1 MKFEGCTFKVEVRR
15 NRGRRTMGRLDE
27 GVPGRF
33 GDRRETG
40 ESGKERE
47 RETESGCSGFFVDE
61 NAGQKGW
68 RESLKGS

>member
-33 GDRRETG
+33 GDGRETG

-47 RETESGCSGFFVDE
+47 RDRVWVLRLLRG
-61 NAGQKGW
+61 
-68 RESLKGS
+68 